1 MVEVRDA
8 LVESSIASEP
18 EREKEG
24 ESGFQKK
31 AFISGLDTPSSAV
44 QPSPDSVQF
53 ALSTGTPKVSS
64 NSGSTGVGGV
74 GTSSGDGGGE
84 EVKKESTDG
93 VGK

>member
-31 AFISGLDTPSSAV
+31 AFISGLDTPS
-44 QPSPDSVQF
+44 
-53 ALSTGTPKVSS
+53 
-64 NSGSTGVGGV
+64 
-74 GTSSGDGGGE
+74 
-84 EVKKESTDG
+84 VKKESTDG